1 MEKSGERG
9 ERETQSEKE
18 ERNEYLIEQDPGV
31 DQSYANTGKTLHFCP
46 FFWPKKC

>member
-9 ERETQSEKE
+9 GRETQSEKE
-18 ERNEYLIEQDPGV
+18 ERNEHLIEQDPGV